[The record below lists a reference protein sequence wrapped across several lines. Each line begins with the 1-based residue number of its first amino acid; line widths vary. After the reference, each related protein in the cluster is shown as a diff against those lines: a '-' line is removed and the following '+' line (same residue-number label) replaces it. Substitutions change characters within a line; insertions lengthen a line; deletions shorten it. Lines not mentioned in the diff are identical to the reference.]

1 MEEQEVKGRKAAIE
15 QEKSELAST
24 SERERLR
31 VGERSSGTNGR
42 WPKGK
47 AMQAR
52 PMVKVAIDIVKANI
66 FAVVIM
72 VVAAIVFLVPFFW
85 IWKDKKPIGEL
96 LGGFGDWSITFIL
109 VIVGIVVH
117 ELIHGLTWACYAK
130 SGWKSISFGVM
141 WKLLTPYCHC
151 DEPMHISGYMMGAM
165 MPCIILGVIPAIVA
179 LFIGSL
185 PMLAWGIFFIAAA
198 AGDIWMTWL
207 LTKENPKSM
216 VLDHPSEA
224 GFYIID

>member
-1 MEEQEVKGRKAAIE
+1 
-15 QEKSELAST
+15 
-24 SERERLR
+24 
-31 VGERSSGTNGR
+31 
-42 WPKGK
+42 
-47 AMQAR
+47 
-52 PMVKVAIDIVKANI
+52 VAIDIVKANI

-85 IWKDKKPIGEL
+85 IWAGKKPIGEL
-96 LGGFGDWSITFIL
+96 LGGFGNWSITFIL

-117 ELIHGLTWACYAK
+117 ELIHGLTWACFAK
-130 SGWKSISFGVM
+130 NGWKSISFGVW
-141 WKLLTPYCHC
+141 WKMLTPYCHSN
-151 DEPMHISGYMMGAM
+151 EPMRIPYYMIAAM
-165 MPCIILGVIPAIVA
+165 MPCIVLGVIPTFIA

-185 PMLAWGIFFIAAA
+185 HLLVLGVFFIASGS
-198 AGDIWMTWL
+198 GDIWMTWL

>member
-1 MEEQEVKGRKAAIE
+1 MDMEQNDIQGR
-15 QEKSELAST
+15 
-24 SERERLR
+24 
-31 VGERSSGTNGR
+31 
-42 WPKGK
+42 
-47 AMQAR
+47 
-52 PMVKVAIDIVKANI
+52 KVAIDIVKANI

-72 VVAAIVFLVPFFW
+72 VVSAVVFLVPFFW
-85 IWKDKKPIGEL
+85 IWVGKKPIGEL
-96 LGGFGDWSITFIL
+96 LGGFGDWSVTFIF

-117 ELIHGLTWACYAK
+117 ELIHGITWACYAK

-151 DEPMHISGYMMGAM
+151 DEPMRIHGYMMGAM
-165 MPCIILGVIPAIVA
+165 MPCIVLGVIPAVIA

-185 PMLAWGIFFIAAA
+185 PLLAWGIFFIAAA

>member
-1 MEEQEVKGRKAAIE
+1 MEENEVKGR
-15 QEKSELAST
+15 
-24 SERERLR
+24 
-31 VGERSSGTNGR
+31 
-42 WPKGK
+42 
-47 AMQAR
+47 
-52 PMVKVAIDIVKANI
+52 KVAIDIVKANI

-72 VVAAIVFLVPFFW
+72 AVAAIVFLVPFFW
-85 IWKDKKPIGEL
+85 IWAGKKPISEL

-151 DEPMHISGYMMGAM
+151 DEPMHIPGYMMGAM
-165 MPCIILGVIPAIVA
+165 MPCIVLGVIPAIAA

-198 AGDIWMTWL
+198 AGDIRMLRLCCLLSDWMKVCKSLHNLFHNRNFLNGEYFNSRRL
-207 LTKENPKSM
+207 LS
-216 VLDHPSEA
+216 L
-224 GFYIID
+224 

>member
-1 MEEQEVKGRKAAIE
+1 MEENEVKGR
-15 QEKSELAST
+15 
-24 SERERLR
+24 
-31 VGERSSGTNGR
+31 
-42 WPKGK
+42 
-47 AMQAR
+47 
-52 PMVKVAIDIVKANI
+52 MVTIDIVKANV
-66 FAVVIM
+66 FAVVII

-85 IWKDKKPIGEL
+85 IWSGKKPVGEL
-96 LGGFGDWSITFIL
+96 LGGFGDWGTAFIL
-109 VIVGIVVH
+109 MLVGIAVH

-130 SGWKSISFGVM
+130 SGWKSINFGVM

-151 DEPMHISGYMMGAM
+151 NEPMPIPGYMMGAM
-165 MPCIILGVIPAIVA
+165 MPCIVLGVIPAIVA

-216 VLDHPSEA
+216 VFDHPSEA

>member
-1 MEEQEVKGRKAAIE
+1 MEENEVKGR
-15 QEKSELAST
+15 
-24 SERERLR
+24 
-31 VGERSSGTNGR
+31 
-42 WPKGK
+42 
-47 AMQAR
+47 
-52 PMVKVAIDIVKANI
+52 KVAIDIVKANI

-72 VVAAIVFLVPFFW
+72 VVAAIVFLVPFFL
-85 IWKDKKPIGEL
+85 IWKDKGGTHDVDNIVGGYQPISEL
-96 LGGFGDWSITFIL
+96 LGGIGDWGTAFIL
-109 VIVGIVVH
+109 MFVGIVVH

-141 WKLLTPYCHC
+141 WKLLPPYCHC
-151 DEPMHISGYMMGAM
+151 DEPMHIPGYMMGAM
-165 MPCIILGVIPAIVA
+165 MPCLVLGVIPAIAA

-224 GFYIID
+224 GFYIIDEDKPKPVQQ

>member
-1 MEEQEVKGRKAAIE
+1 MEENEVKGRKV
-15 QEKSELAST
+15 T
-24 SERERLR
+24 
-31 VGERSSGTNGR
+31 
-42 WPKGK
+42 
-47 AMQAR
+47 
-52 PMVKVAIDIVKANI
+52 IDIVKANI

-85 IWKDKKPIGEL
+85 IWKDKKPISEL
-96 LGGFGDWSITFIL
+96 LGGFGDWGTAFIL
-109 VIVGIVVH
+109 
-117 ELIHGLTWACYAK
+117 ACYAK

-151 DEPMHISGYMMGAM
+151 DEPMHIPGYMMGAM
-165 MPCIILGVIPAIVA
+165 MPCIVLGVIPAIAA

-185 PMLAWGIFFIAAA
+185 PMLVWGIFFIAAA